1 MTTADLDFWCG
12 KAEEIHVE
20 LGRPKG

>member
-12 KAEEIHVE
+12 KAEEIHKA
-20 LGRPKG
+20 LGSAQG